1 MRGHYQVIRMKSQ
14 RRSRR
19 NHLAAATAS
28 WPAASYAAETLRTV
42 AEFGVAF
49 TLPTRPLVFRTP
61 EAWLETADRLESVDR
76 LLPRTLVRT
85 PEALADRV

>member
-1 MRGHYQVIRMKSQ
+1 MKIQGQSRG
-14 RRSRR
+14 
-19 NHLAAATAS
+19 NHSATAS
-28 WPAASYAAETLRTV
+28 EARPAVFYAAETLRTV

-61 EAWLETADRLESVDR
+61 EAWLDTADRLESVDR

-85 PEALADRV
+85 PEALADRAAGA